1 MGVSLLFSLFYF
13 YNGYFIIILRTDI
26 LGYKLVMTARM
37 LQLPTG
43 KQDFKKIV
51 KDNYYFV
58 DKTKYIKS
66 VFQDD
71 SSQVLLITR
80 PRRFGKTLTMSMFET
95 FLSLNYES
103 PNDLSEHI
111 ELFKD
116 KEIYKDKEFCDKFMG
131 QFPVIAISLKDV
143 QGLDFEDAY
152 KALAKE
158 IFRLSSKYRFLQNS
172 TKLDEGDKLLLSN
185 LLDFNLLRD
194 INNLDILKSSLQDL
208 ITLLYKHYDKQVIL
222 LIDEYDVPIAKA
234 SQFGYYKEMVDL
246 ISALYSKALK
256 DTDKYVH
263 KAVVTGCLRVAKES
277 IFTGVNNFRVNT
289 VFNSEDLIPTIIG
302 FTEKETNDM
311 LDYYNLSEFK
321 ALVKENYDGY
331 NFNNHEVYCSWDVV
345 SFCQSAL
352 EKKES
357 NVTAD
362 CYWYH
367 TGSTDVIKEFLG
379 FISEEDADSMQ
390 TLVDGGSV
398 QKKIHV
404 NMNHED
410 LKDHDSDDFWSLL
423 AYTGYLTPA
432 KGAIFDID
440 HKPIDLVI
448 PNNSILIAFRKN
460 ILEYFTKD
468 KTQLAKA
475 NDIIKAIFKGNAD
488 GLKLAL
494 DSLLKGFISVR
505 DFSSNEPKESYY
517 QGFLNG
523 VFSSQKD
530 YLENYA
536 SNKELGE
543 GYADITFTSTD
554 EKTAVII
561 EIKQTDNKFQKFKV
575 AKLALEQI
583 EHKDY
588 YQDYL
593 DYDAVKNIF
602 CYGICFSKKS
612 CAVEFK
618 HINK

>member
-1 MGVSLLFSLFYF
+1 
-13 YNGYFIIILRTDI
+13 
-26 LGYKLVMTARM
+26 MTSHI

-43 KQDFKKIV
+43 KQDFKTIV
-51 KDNYYFV
+51 KQNYYFV

-80 PRRFGKTLTMSMFET
+80 PRRFGKTLTMNMFES
-95 FLSLNYES
+95 FLSLNYDD

-116 KEIYKDKEFCDKFMG
+116 KEIYKEKEFCEKFMG
-131 QFPVIAISLKDV
+131 KYPVISITFKDVKALNFKDAYEDLGELICDLSDKFLFLKDSPKLTFNDKKSFAKLNDLDYLQNKRHLNTVKNSLKK
-143 QGLDFEDAY
+143 F
-152 KALAKE
+152 
-158 IFRLSSKYRFLQNS
+158 ISF
-172 TKLDEGDKLLLSN
+172 
-185 LLDFNLLRD
+185 
-194 INNLDILKSSLQDL
+194 
-208 ITLLYKHYDKQVIL
+208 LYKHFGQKVIL
-222 LIDEYDVPIAKA
+222 LIDEYDVPLAKA
-234 SQFGYYKEMVDL
+234 SQFNYYKEMVDL

-256 DTDKYVH
+256 DTDKYVQ
-263 KAVVTGCLRVAKES
+263 KAVLTGCLRVAKES
-277 IFTGVNNFRVNT
+277 IFTGVNNFKVNT
-289 VFNSEDLIPTIIG
+289 IFSSRSALSTIIG
-302 FTEKETNDM
+302 FTKEDTESM
-311 LDYYNLSEFK
+311 LDYYNLSKYK
-321 ALVKENYDGY
+321 ALVQENYDGY
-331 NFNNHEVYCSWDVV
+331 NFNNHEMYCSWDVV
-345 SFCQSAL
+345 SFCDDAIQ
-352 EKKES
+352 
-357 NVTAD
+357 NDDGNITAN

-367 TGSTDVIKEFLG
+367 TGSTDVIRDFLG
-379 FISEEDADSMQ
+379 FISSDDADSMQ
-390 TLVDGGSV
+390 TLVDGGSI
-398 QKKIHV
+398 KKNIHV

-440 HKPIDLVI
+440 NEPIDLVI
-448 PNNSILIAFRKN
+448 PNNSILKAFRKN
-460 ILEYFTKD
+460 ILEYFSKD
-468 KTQLAKA
+468 KAQLAKA
-475 NDIIKAIFKGNAD
+475 NDIIKAIFDGKAD
-488 GLKLAL
+488 DLKLAL

-536 SNKELGE
+536 SNKELGD

-588 YQDYL
+588 YQNYL
-593 DYDAVKNIF
+593 DYDAVKNIL

-618 HINK
+618 NIKKN

>member
-1 MGVSLLFSLFYF
+1 MKEH
-13 YNGYFIIILRTDI
+13 I
-26 LGYKLVMTARM
+26 

-43 KQDFKKIV
+43 KQTFKAFIKG
-51 KDNYYFV
+51 NYYFV

-80 PRRFGKTLTMSMFET
+80 PRRFGKTLTMSMFEA
-95 FLSLNYES
+95 FLSLNYDD

-116 KEIYKDKEFCDKFMG
+116 KEIYKDKEFCDNFMG
-131 QFPVIAISLKDV
+131 KYPVLSISLSRV
-143 QGLDFEDAY
+143 YGNTFEIAFER
-152 KALAKE
+152 LAD
-158 IFRLSSKYRFLQNS
+158 L
-172 TKLDEGDKLLLSN
+172 
-185 LLDFNLLRD
+185 
-194 INNLDILKSSLQDL
+194 INNLASNYSFLMESEALSKDDKYKLSCLLDSKTLAEPKSLVAVGNSLFNLAQF
-208 ITLLYKHYDKQVIL
+208 LYKHFKQQCIV
-222 LIDEYDVPIAKA
+222 LIDEYDVPLAKA
-234 SQFGYYKEMVDL
+234 ANQNYYKDMRDL
-246 ISALYSKALK
+246 ISSMFGGVLK
-256 DTDKYVH
+256 DGEKFVK

-289 VFNSEDLIPTIIG
+289 VFNSEELIPTIIG

-345 SFCQSAL
+345 NFCQSAL
-352 EKKES
+352 EKIES
-357 NVTAD
+357 KVTAD

-379 FISEEDADSMQ
+379 FISEDDADSMQ
-390 TLVDGGSV
+390 TLVDGGSI
-398 QKKIHV
+398 KKNIHV

-440 HKPIDLVI
+440 NEPIDLVI
-448 PNNSILIAFRKN
+448 PNNSILKAFRKN

-468 KTQLAKA
+468 KAQLAKA
-475 NDIIKAIFKGNAD
+475 NDIIKAIFD
-488 GLKLAL
+488 GKAL
-494 DSLLKGFISVR
+494 DLSNALEDALAQYISVR

-523 VFSSQKD
+523 FFSSQKD
-530 YLENYA
+530 MLKGYA
-536 SNKELGE
+536 SNAELGN
-543 GYADITFTSTD
+543 GYADITFKNKRKD
-554 EKTAVII
+554 LAVII
-561 EIKQTDNKFQKFKV
+561 EIKHANDEFQNQ
-575 AKLALEQI
+575 AKATEALEQI
-583 EHKDY
+583 EKNKY
-588 YQDYL
+588 VLNYL
-593 DYDAVKNIF
+593 NDGYVTKIF
-602 CYGICFSKKS
+602 CYGICFNKKS
-612 CAVEFK
+612 CYVAFK
-618 HINK
+618 EIQK

>member
-1 MGVSLLFSLFYF
+1 
-13 YNGYFIIILRTDI
+13 
-26 LGYKLVMTARM
+26 MTSHI

-43 KQDFKKIV
+43 KQDFKTIV
-51 KDNYYFV
+51 KQNYYFV

-80 PRRFGKTLTMSMFET
+80 PRRFGKTLTMNMFES
-95 FLSLNYES
+95 FLSLNYDD

-116 KEIYKDKEFCDKFMG
+116 KEIYKEKEFCEKFMG
-131 QFPVIAISLKDV
+131 KYPVISITFKDVKALNFKDAYEDLGELICDLSDKFLFLKDSPKLTFNDKKAFAKLNDLDYLQNKRHLNTVKNSLKK
-143 QGLDFEDAY
+143 F
-152 KALAKE
+152 
-158 IFRLSSKYRFLQNS
+158 ISF
-172 TKLDEGDKLLLSN
+172 
-185 LLDFNLLRD
+185 
-194 INNLDILKSSLQDL
+194 
-208 ITLLYKHYDKQVIL
+208 LYKHFGQKVIL
-222 LIDEYDVPIAKA
+222 LIDEYDVPLAKA
-234 SQFGYYKEMVDL
+234 SQFNYYKEMVDL

-256 DTDKYVH
+256 DTDKYVQ

-277 IFTGVNNFRVNT
+277 IFTGVNNFKVNT
-289 VFNSEDLIPTIIG
+289 IFSNRSALSTIIG
-302 FTEKETNDM
+302 FTKEDTEAM
-311 LDYYNLSEFK
+311 LDYYNLSEYK
-321 ALVKENYDGY
+321 SLVKTNYDGY
-331 NFNNHEVYCSWDVV
+331 NFNNHEMYCSWDVV
-345 SFCQSAL
+345 SFCDDATQ
-352 EKKES
+352 
-357 NVTAD
+357 NDDGNITAN

-367 TGSTDVIKEFLG
+367 TGSTDVIRDFLG
-379 FISEEDADSMQ
+379 FISSDDADSMQ
-390 TLVDGGSV
+390 TLVDGGSI
-398 QKKIHV
+398 KKNIHV

-440 HKPIDLVI
+440 NEPIDLVI
-448 PNNSILIAFRKN
+448 PNNSILKAFRKN
-460 ILEYFTKD
+460 ILEYFSKD
-468 KTQLAKA
+468 KAQLAKA
-475 NDIIKAIFKGNAD
+475 NDIIKAIFDGKAD
-488 GLKLAL
+488 DLKLAL

-536 SNKELGE
+536 SNKELGL
-543 GYADITFTSTD
+543 GFSDITFTSTD

-588 YQDYL
+588 YQNYL
-593 DYDAVKNIF
+593 DYDAVKNIYCF
-602 CYGICFSKKS
+602 GICFSKNS

-618 HINK
+618 HIKKN

>member
-1 MGVSLLFSLFYF
+1 MKEH
-13 YNGYFIIILRTDI
+13 I
-26 LGYKLVMTARM
+26 

-43 KQDFKKIV
+43 KQTFKAFIKG
-51 KDNYYFV
+51 NYYFV

-80 PRRFGKTLTMSMFET
+80 PRRFGKTLTMSMFEA
-95 FLSLNYES
+95 FLSLNYDD

-116 KEIYKDKEFCDKFMG
+116 KEIYKDKEFCDNFMG
-131 QFPVIAISLKDV
+131 KYPVLSISLSRV
-143 QGLDFEDAY
+143 YGNTFEIAFER
-152 KALAKE
+152 LAD
-158 IFRLSSKYRFLQNS
+158 L
-172 TKLDEGDKLLLSN
+172 
-185 LLDFNLLRD
+185 
-194 INNLDILKSSLQDL
+194 INNLASNYSFLMESEALSKDDKYKLSCLLDSKTLAEPKSLVAVGNSLFNLAQF
-208 ITLLYKHYDKQVIL
+208 LYKHFKQQCIV
-222 LIDEYDVPIAKA
+222 LIDEYDVPLAKA
-234 SQFGYYKEMVDL
+234 ANQNYYKDMRDL
-246 ISALYSKALK
+246 ISSMFGGVLK
-256 DTDKYVH
+256 DGEKFVK

-277 IFTGVNNFRVNT
+277 IFTGVNNFKVNT
-289 VFNSEDLIPTIIG
+289 IFSSRSALSTIIG
-302 FTEKETNDM
+302 FTKEDTESM
-311 LDYYNLSEFK
+311 LDYYNLSKYK
-321 ALVKENYDGY
+321 ALVQENYDGY
-331 NFNNHEVYCSWDVV
+331 NFNNHEMYCSWDVV
-345 SFCQSAL
+345 SFCDDAIQ
-352 EKKES
+352 
-357 NVTAD
+357 NDDGNITAN

-367 TGSTDVIKEFLG
+367 TGSTDVIRDFLG
-379 FISEEDADSMQ
+379 FISSDDADSMQ
-390 TLVDGGSV
+390 TLVDGGSI
-398 QKKIHV
+398 KKNIHV

-432 KGAIFDID
+432 KGAVFDID
-440 HKPIDLVI
+440 NEPIDLVI
-448 PNNSILIAFRKN
+448 PNNSILKAFRKN
-460 ILEYFTKD
+460 ILEYFSKD
-468 KTQLAKA
+468 KAQLAKA
-475 NDIIKAIFKGNAD
+475 NDIIKAIFDGKAD
-488 GLKLAL
+488 DLKLAL

-536 SNKELGE
+536 SNKELGD

-593 DYDAVKNIF
+593 DYDAVKNIYCF
-602 CYGICFSKKS
+602 GICFSKKS

-618 HINK
+618 NIKKN

>member
-1 MGVSLLFSLFYF
+1 
-13 YNGYFIIILRTDI
+13 
-26 LGYKLVMTARM
+26 MTEQI

-43 KQDFKKIV
+43 KQDFKSIV
-51 KDNYYFV
+51 KQNYYFV
-58 DKTKYIKS
+58 DKTRYIKS

-80 PRRFGKTLTMSMFET
+80 PRRFGKTLTMNMFES
-95 FLSLNYES
+95 FLSLNYDD

-116 KEIYKDKEFCDKFMG
+116 KEIYKDKEFCEKFMG
-131 QFPVIAISLKDV
+131 KYPVISITFKDVKALNFKDAYEDLGELICDLSDKFLFLKDSPKLTENDKKAFAKLNDLDYLQNKRHLNAVKNSLKK
-143 QGLDFEDAY
+143 F
-152 KALAKE
+152 
-158 IFRLSSKYRFLQNS
+158 ISF
-172 TKLDEGDKLLLSN
+172 
-185 LLDFNLLRD
+185 
-194 INNLDILKSSLQDL
+194 
-208 ITLLYKHYDKQVIL
+208 LYKHFGQKVIL
-222 LIDEYDVPIAKA
+222 LIDEYDVPLAKA
-234 SQFGYYKEMVDL
+234 SQFNYYKEMVDL

-256 DTDKYVH
+256 DTDKYVQ

-277 IFTGVNNFRVNT
+277 IFTGVNNFKVNT
-289 VFNSEDLIPTIIG
+289 IFSSRSALSTIIG
-302 FTEKETNDM
+302 FTKEDTEAM
-311 LDYYNLSEFK
+311 LDYYNLSEYK
-321 ALVKENYDGY
+321 SLVKTNYDGY
-331 NFNNHEVYCSWDVV
+331 NFNNHEMYCSWDVV
-345 SFCQSAL
+345 SFCDDATQ
-352 EKKES
+352 
-357 NVTAD
+357 NDDGNITAN

-367 TGSTDVIKEFLG
+367 TGSTDVIRDFLG
-379 FISEEDADSMQ
+379 FISSDDADSMQ
-390 TLVDGGSV
+390 TLVDGGSI
-398 QKKIHV
+398 KKNIHV

-432 KGAIFDID
+432 KGAVFDID
-440 HKPIDLVI
+440 NEPIDLVI
-448 PNNSILIAFRKN
+448 PNNSILKAFRKN
-460 ILEYFTKD
+460 ILEYFSKD
-468 KTQLAKA
+468 KAQLAKA
-475 NDIIKAIFKGNAD
+475 NDIIKAIFDGKAD
-488 GLKLAL
+488 DLKLAL

-536 SNKELGE
+536 SNKELGD

-588 YQDYL
+588 YQNYL
-593 DYDAVKNIF
+593 DYDAVKNIYCF
-602 CYGICFSKKS
+602 GICFSKKS

-618 HINK
+618 NIKKN

>member
-1 MGVSLLFSLFYF
+1 MKEH
-13 YNGYFIIILRTDI
+13 I
-26 LGYKLVMTARM
+26 

-43 KQDFKKIV
+43 KQTFKAFIKG
-51 KDNYYFV
+51 NYYFV

-80 PRRFGKTLTMSMFET
+80 PRRFGKTLTMSMFEA
-95 FLSLNYES
+95 FLSLNYDD

-116 KEIYKDKEFCDKFMG
+116 KEIYKDKEFCDNFMG
-131 QFPVIAISLKDV
+131 KYPVLSISLSRV
-143 QGLDFEDAY
+143 YGNTFEIAFER
-152 KALAKE
+152 LAD
-158 IFRLSSKYRFLQNS
+158 L
-172 TKLDEGDKLLLSN
+172 
-185 LLDFNLLRD
+185 
-194 INNLDILKSSLQDL
+194 INNLASNYSFLMESEALSKDDKYKLSCLLDSKTLAEPKSLVAVGNSLFNLAQF
-208 ITLLYKHYDKQVIL
+208 LYKHFKQQCIV
-222 LIDEYDVPIAKA
+222 LIDEYDVPLAKA
-234 SQFGYYKEMVDL
+234 ANQNYYKDMRDL
-246 ISALYSKALK
+246 ISSMFGGVLK
-256 DTDKYVH
+256 DGEQFVK

-277 IFTGVNNFRVNT
+277 IFTGVNNFKVNT
-289 VFNSEDLIPTIIG
+289 IFSNRSALSTIIG
-302 FTEKETNDM
+302 FTKEDTESM
-311 LDYYNLSEFK
+311 LDYYNLSKYK
-321 ALVKENYDGY
+321 ALVQENYDGY
-331 NFNNHEVYCSWDVV
+331 NFNHHEMYCSWDVV
-345 SFCQSAL
+345 SFCDDAIQ
-352 EKKES
+352 
-357 NVTAD
+357 NDDGNITAN

-367 TGSTDVIKEFLG
+367 TGSTDVIRDFLG
-379 FISEEDADSMQ
+379 FISSDDADSMQ
-390 TLVDGGSV
+390 TLVDGGSI
-398 QKKIHV
+398 KKNIHV

-432 KGAIFDID
+432 KGAVFDID
-440 HKPIDLVI
+440 NEPIDLVI
-448 PNNSILIAFRKN
+448 PNNSILKAFRKN
-460 ILEYFTKD
+460 ILEYFSKD
-468 KTQLAKA
+468 KAQLAKA
-475 NDIIKAIFKGNAD
+475 NDIIKAIFDGKAD
-488 GLKLAL
+488 DLKLAL

-536 SNKELGE
+536 SNKELGL
-543 GYADITFTSTD
+543 GFSDITFTSTD

-588 YQDYL
+588 YQNYL
-593 DYDAVKNIF
+593 DYDAVKNIYCF
-602 CYGICFSKKS
+602 GICFSKKS

-618 HINK
+618 NIKKN